1 MRSPQVDDVT
11 VSAIPGSPTATPSPT
26 FGPSPTPTSSLT
38 ATSSPTPTRTPTAT
52 NTPLPSPT
60 PTNTAVSSPTST
72 PTATPVPGVN
82 FALSFDGTNDFV
94 SANAVTG
101 SGPFTVEGWLR
112 PNASNADGII
122 VASGSDAGWSLEL
135 NGGRL
140 SLWIATTSGW
150 QVVQHATALTGGQWY
165 HVAGAYANG
174 NAQTF
179 VNGSPSGVVNMGSR
193 TADTTLQLG
202 GISNYAYFNGA
213 LDEVRISSIARYS
226 ASFSAPTAPFGSDAN
241 TLSLWSLD
249 EGSGQSALDE
259 SASLNHG
266 RLGSTTVADANDPA
280 WVSGYPFPGGSPT
293 NTPTATATATTPPT
307 NTPTATSTPTA
318 TATPV
323 PSNSPTAT
331 STPTATTP
339 PTNTPTAT
347 ATSVPSNT
355 PTPTATGTTGPTS
368 TPTATPT
375 ASATSA
381 PTNTSTPTATWT
393 FTPTPSNSPTA
404 TSSPTATNTPT
415 ATATPATRRIYLST
429 TADGTLGGVAFA
441 DEDIIWLNPD
451 TGVYTMYFDGS
462 DVGITGDVDALDIL
476 SDGSLLLSLESAA
489 TVGSLGTV
497 DDSDIVRF
505 VPTSLG
511 ATTAGAFE
519 WYFDASDVGLSTN
532 DEDIDALA
540 VLPDGRLIVS
550 TLGVFSVTGASG
562 EDEDLIAF
570 TPATLGAATSGTWSL
585 YFDGSDVDLATSSSE
600 DVGAVWIAAN
610 GNLHLTTIG
619 NFAVTGVS
627 GANEDIF
634 VFTPAS
640 LGATTTGAYSPT
652 LYLDG
657 SAYGLGSF
665 TIDASHIVP

>member
-1 MRSPQVDDVT
+1 M
-11 VSAIPGSPTATPSPT
+11 
-26 FGPSPTPTSSLT
+26 
-38 ATSSPTPTRTPTAT
+38 
-52 NTPLPSPT
+52 
-60 PTNTAVSSPTST
+60 
-72 PTATPVPGVN
+72 
-82 FALSFDGTNDFV
+82 
-94 SANAVTG
+94 
-101 SGPFTVEGWLR
+101 
-112 PNASNADGII
+112 
-122 VASGSDAGWSLEL
+122 
-135 NGGRL
+135 
-140 SLWIATTSGW
+140 
-150 QVVQHATALTGGQWY
+150 
-165 HVAGAYANG
+165 
-174 NAQTF
+174 
-179 VNGSPSGVVNMGSR
+179 
-193 TADTTLQLG
+193 
-202 GISNYAYFNGA
+202 
-213 LDEVRISSIARYS
+213 
-226 ASFSAPTAPFGSDAN
+226 
-241 TLSLWSLD
+241 
-249 EGSGQSALDE
+249 
-259 SASLNHG
+259 
-266 RLGSTTVADANDPA
+266 
-280 WVSGYPFPGGSPT
+280 
-293 NTPTATATATTPPT
+293 
-307 NTPTATSTPTA
+307 
-318 TATPV
+318 
-323 PSNSPTAT
+323 
-331 STPTATTP
+331 
-339 PTNTPTAT
+339 
-347 ATSVPSNT
+347 
-355 PTPTATGTTGPTS
+355 
-368 TPTATPT
+368 
-375 ASATSA
+375 
-381 PTNTSTPTATWT
+381 
-393 FTPTPSNSPTA
+393 
-404 TSSPTATNTPT
+404 
-415 ATATPATRRIYLST
+415 
-429 TADGTLGGVAFA
+429 AFA